1 MALGVDQKLM
11 RLGRMTPRAMTLRA
25 LRSSLG
31 DSRVALCM
39 HRVGTPRPGAL
50 LPELTIPAAELDALI
65 ELLLA
70 SRPGSG
76 SWLTVTFDD
85 GYADA
90 VEYVGERA
98 SRYPEVRFVLFVCPA
113 KAEARAGFR
122 WDLVERDRLRG
133 LDMQQAW
140 KEHMEAP
147 CDVAREN
154 ARADLR
160 EVCAMPEFRLATVAE
175 LREVACLPNAGLG
188 NHTNSHFA
196 SAALSREAFAEDLE
210 RSDADFGRLFGTPGE
225 LAFPYGWPTFDAGHV
240 ERARARGARRLWSTG
255 PRPYRAGE
263 GESAGVIPRFPVD
276 GRANARALAGWI
288 AGRSVIARMRGPRP
302 GIDEP

>member
-1 MALGVDQKLM
+1 MVLGVDQKLM
-11 RLGRMTPRAMTLRA
+11 RIGRMAPRGITLRA

-50 LPELTIPAAELDALI
+50 LPELTIPATELDSLI

-70 SRPGSG
+70 SRPGSE

-85 GYADA
+85 GYTDA
-90 VEYVGERA
+90 AEYVGGRA
-98 SRYPEVRFVLFVCPA
+98 SRYPEVRFLLFVCPE
-113 KAEARAGFR
+113 KVEARAGFR

-133 LDMQQAW
+133 RDLQQAW

-147 CDVAREN
+147 CDVSREN

-160 EVCAMPEFRLATVAE
+160 EVCEMSEFRLATAAE
-175 LREVACLPNAGLG
+175 LREVARLPNVGLG

-196 SAALSREAFAEDLE
+196 SVGLSREAFAADLE
-210 RSDADFGRLFGTPGE
+210 RSDADFARLFGARGE

-240 ERARARGARRLWSTG
+240 DRARAGGARRLWSTG
-255 PRPYRAGE
+255 PRPYRPGE
-263 GESAGVIPRFPVD
+263 GESAGVVPRFPVD
-276 GRANARALAGWI
+276 GRAGARALAGWI
-288 AGRSVIARMRGPRP
+288 AGRSVIARIRGPRP
-302 GIDEP
+302 GVDEP